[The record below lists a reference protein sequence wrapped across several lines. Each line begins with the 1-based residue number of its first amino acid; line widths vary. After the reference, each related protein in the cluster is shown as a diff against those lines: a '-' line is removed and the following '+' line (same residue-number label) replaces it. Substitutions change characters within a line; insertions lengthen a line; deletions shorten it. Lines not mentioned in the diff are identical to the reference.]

1 MTQEQKLH
9 TISVLQDLMSIVGEY
24 RPDDREYLAEY
35 PMIDAEIDSAISDAE
50 KAIKWLES

>member
-1 MTQEQKLH
+1 
-9 TISVLQDLMSIVGEY
+9 MSIVGEY